1 MNTYIA
7 KIRLTA
13 ETDESYEQFKT
24 ELESLAQAK
33 GIQLT
38 FESECDCGS
47 EDMNGALCVHSL
59 SCTDCVRFHDG
70 ECSYYD
76 GYISDVEE
84 AQDCTH
90 FMASD
95 PDHVRYL
102 FCMDDA
108 NARVPESNLDVTIIL
123 DDPKNGVLTLE
134 QIVKASATLF
144 PEINQFLEEKG
155 FRPSDWKIAN
165 Y

>member
-1 MNTYIA
+1 MKNYIA
-7 KIRLTA
+7 KIRMRVENN
-13 ETDESYEQFKT
+13 ETYEQFKT
-24 ELESLAQAK
+24 EMESLAQAK

-38 FESECDCGS
+38 FGSECDCGS
-47 EDMNGALCVHSL
+47 EDTNVALCVHSL

-90 FMASD
+90 FLASV
-95 PDHVRYL
+95 PDRVRYL
-102 FCMDDA
+102 FCMHDS
-108 NARVPESNLDVTIIL
+108 VSGSPESNLDVTIVL
-123 DDPKNGVLTLE
+123 DDPENGVLSLE

-155 FRPSDWKIAN
+155 FRSSDWKIAN

>member
-1 MNTYIA
+1 M
-7 KIRLTA
+7 
-13 ETDESYEQFKT
+13 
-24 ELESLAQAK
+24 AQAK
-33 GIQLT
+33 RIQLT
-38 FESECDCGS
+38 FEAECDCGS
-47 EDMNGALCVHSL
+47 EDANGALCVHPL

-76 GYISDVEE
+76 GYVSGVEE

-102 FCMDDA
+102 FCMDDS
-108 NARVPESNLDVTIIL
+108 VSGIPESKLDVAIVL
-123 DDPKNGVLTLE
+123 EYPKTGVLTLE
-134 QIVKASATLF
+134 QIVRDSSKIY
-144 PEINQFLEEKG
+144 PEINQFLEERG
-155 FRPSDWKIAN
+155 FQSSDWKIAN

>member
-1 MNTYIA
+1 MKNYIA
-7 KIRLTA
+7 KVRMRVENN
-13 ETDESYEQFKT
+13 ETYEQFKK
-24 ELESLAQAK
+24 EMESLAQAK

-47 EDMNGALCVHSL
+47 EDANGALCVHSL
-59 SCTDCVRFHDG
+59 SCTDCVRFYDG

-90 FMASD
+90 FMPTD
-95 PDHVRYL
+95 PDYVKYL

-108 NARVPESNLDVTIIL
+108 NARIPESNLDVTIIL
-123 DDPKNGVLTLE
+123 DYPENGVLTLE
-134 QIVKASATLF
+134 QIVRDSARLF
-144 PEINQFLEEKG
+144 PEINKFLEEKG
-155 FRPSDWKIAN
+155 FRSSDWKIAN

>member
-1 MNTYIA
+1 MKTYVT
-7 KIRLTA
+7 KIRMKVENN
-13 ETDESYEQFKT
+13 ETYEQFKT
-24 ELESLAQAK
+24 EMESLAQAK

-38 FESECDCGS
+38 FEAECDCGS
-47 EDMNGALCVHSL
+47 EDTNGALCVHSL

-108 NARVPESNLDVTIIL
+108 NSGIPEPNLDVTIVL
-123 DDPKNGVLTLE
+123 DYPERGVLTLE
-134 QIVKASATLF
+134 
-144 PEINQFLEEKG
+144 
-155 FRPSDWKIAN
+155 
-165 Y
+165 

>member
-1 MNTYIA
+1 MKSYIA
-7 KIRLTA
+7 KVRMRVENN
-13 ETDESYEQFKT
+13 ETYEQFKT
-24 ELESLAQAK
+24 EMESLAQAK

-38 FESECDCGS
+38 FETECDCGS
-47 EDMNGALCVHSL
+47 QDTNGDICVHTL
-59 SCTDCVRFHDG
+59 NCTECVRFHDG

-90 FMASD
+90 FLASD
-95 PDHVRYL
+95 PERVRYL
-102 FCMDDA
+102 FCMHDS
-108 NARVPESNLDVTIIL
+108 VSGSPESNLDVTIVL
-123 DDPKNGVLTLE
+123 GDPKNGVLTLE

-155 FRPSDWKIAN
+155 FRSSDWKIAN